1 MFFALPF
8 ISEYSAKVQIGILSV
23 LLLASYL
30 NRRARIAI
38 AGLASVYLAFKIL
51 GPLVRWLWY
60 LFKGIAWLGFYIH
73 YFQVAIGFALT
84 AIAFVSNDGLD
95 ILIRE
100 LDSRERNRATRED
113 GAD

>member
-8 ISEYSAKVQIGILSV
+8 ISEYSAKVQVGIILV

-30 NRRARIAI
+30 NGRARVAI
-38 AGLASVYLAFKIL
+38 GGLASIYLAFKIL
-51 GPLVRWLWY
+51 VPLVGWLWY
-60 LFKGIAWLGFYIH
+60 IFKGIAWLGFYIQ

-84 AIAFVSNDGLD
+84 AVAFVMNDGLD
-95 ILIRE
+95 MLIRE
-100 LDSRERNRATRED
+100 LDRRERSRAT

>member
-8 ISEYSAKVQIGILSV
+8 ISEYSAKIQAGILSV

-30 NRRARIAI
+30 NRRARVAI
-38 AGLASVYLAFKIL
+38 GGLAGIYLAFKIL
-51 GPLVRWLWY
+51 VPLVGWLWY
-60 LFKGIAWLGFYIH
+60 IFKGIAWLGFYIH

-84 AIAFVSNDGLD
+84 AIAFVSSDGLD
-95 ILIRE
+95 MLVRE
-100 LDSRERNRATRED
+100 LDRRERNRAT